1 MKVIVGLGN
10 RGIQYAKTR
19 HNIGFEVVECLASQ
33 WDIDINRNKHKGL
46 VGQGYIHGEKVILVM
61 PMTYMNLSGECVISV
76 MNYYDAKPEDLIV
89 VYDDISMNLG
99 SLRIRKKGS
108 AGGHNGIKNI
118 IQHVKTDEF
127 VRYKVGIGP
136 QPQGVKSEDYVLKR
150 FHESEMDTMIDTAKH
165 TAKAIE
171 DELKNGVDS
180 AMNNFNRKL

>member
-1 MKVIVGLGN
+1 M
-10 RGIQYAKTR
+10 
-19 HNIGFEVVECLASQ
+19 
-33 WDIDINRNKHKGL
+33 
-46 VGQGYIHGEKVILVM
+46 
-61 PMTYMNLSGECVISV
+61 ISV